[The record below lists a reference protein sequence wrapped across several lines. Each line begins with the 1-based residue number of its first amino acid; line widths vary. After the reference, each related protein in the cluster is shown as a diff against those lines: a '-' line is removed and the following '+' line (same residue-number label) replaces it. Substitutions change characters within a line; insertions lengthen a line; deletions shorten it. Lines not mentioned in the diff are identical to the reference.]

1 MRTRTHFMITYV
13 AICLCHHPWN
23 LIIVINIKEAICDS
37 YKKKKISMLQI
48 VPTINHTFKSDS
60 ERLGSSLSSRYLLS
74 VSLYSHSTE
83 PRGIIHFPVVGIERG
98 MLLVPTIGISGIQL
112 EVL

>member
-37 YKKKKISMLQI
+37 YKKKKNFN
-48 VPTINHTFKSDS
+48 VANCTHDKP
-60 ERLGSSLSSRYLLS
+60 
-74 VSLYSHSTE
+74 HSKVTV
-83 PRGIIHFPVVGIERG
+83 RG
-98 MLLVPTIGISGIQL
+98 
-112 EVL
+112 